1 MTLHSAHTTYR
12 IRTPSLTYQTT
23 DAREAE
29 RESRL
34 GATVTA
40 CTSRRTE

>member
-1 MTLHSAHTTYR
+1 MTPVTTYR
-12 IRTPSLTYQTT
+12 VRADGLVYQTA

-40 CTSRRTE
+40 CTAGRPT